1 MKLVVENCIVIF
13 VTSLSENLIQ
23 WFIHM
28 FLVFAF
34 LIWII
39 SEGSAGGGVSQREF
53 VKLKKQNQ
61 SLQEENNLL
70 KLKMEIL
77 LDMVSESRTK

>member
-1 MKLVVENCIVIF
+1 MIN
-13 VTSLSENLIQ
+13 S
-23 WFIHM
+23 M
-28 FLVFAF
+28 FLAFVFH
-34 LIWII
+34 IWIT
-39 SEGSAGGGVSQREF
+39 SEGSAGGGVNQQEF